1 MFHHVPSCWRLSY
14 ESYEVSAF
22 RGRSISLEGYQSD
35 QCFSRSPLALPGPRG
50 SGYTFPKSNVPRGGT
65 WWNYIDWNTCYIYI
79 VFIYIYVQYIY
90 NTIYTYIDSTTSN
103 SHAYIDKDMCLQR
116 SRRTP
121 SHFDLYQWHPQSNVV
136 KPKKHPSYQ
145 LDVILPQILGFFSS
159 QSQHWGCQL
168 ALALSRALAL
178 TLHLEIFF
186 LGYWVDPILL
196 GRCWRFWNWMIHDD
210 SMYTYVHTQS
220 YICIYIA
227 HKRNPFLWFRI
238 YIYTTHLC
246 WARF

>member
-1 MFHHVPSCWRLSY
+1 
-14 ESYEVSAF
+14 
-22 RGRSISLEGYQSD
+22 
-35 QCFSRSPLALPGPRG
+35 
-50 SGYTFPKSNVPRGGT
+50 
-65 WWNYIDWNTCYIYI
+65 
-79 VFIYIYVQYIY
+79 
-90 NTIYTYIDSTTSN
+90 
-103 SHAYIDKDMCLQR
+103 MCLQR

-145 LDVILPQILGFFSS
+145 LDVILPQILVFFSS

-168 ALALSRALAL
+168 ARALSRALAL

-238 YIYTTHLC
+238 YINNSLVLSSFLGHSKKIAQVNAFSCQKLERWASWGFKTLC
-246 WARF
+246 LSGWWTGFPMMDYI